1 MYRLFPCIPIFR
13 GSFLLKVQKECV
25 CVCNYNK
32 NRIGACQN
40 LCFGGKKGYKQMS
53 VPDRCKTYCLSKP
66 NNLTTTSFAGLFL
79 NVAIIISKIFQTN
92 TSFDVK

>member
-1 MYRLFPCIPIFR
+1 
-13 GSFLLKVQKECV
+13 
-25 CVCNYNK
+25 
-32 NRIGACQN
+32 
-40 LCFGGKKGYKQMS
+40 MS

-79 NVAIIISKIFQTN
+79 NVAVIISKIFQTN